1 MESFLH
7 QGDLCLWQRG
17 AGSVGER
24 CRMAERPWLV
34 CLWLYPFL
42 AESLLS
48 KGCCRFR
55 VLSFFRVYFSLFSVF
70 PFLFFLFSS
79 FLFSSLFSFSFF
91 FSLFSFFSLFLL
103 FLSLLFSFLSFPFCF
118 FHFLPFSCF
127 FSFLFFVLRE
137 MKGIG
142 VPGRGEVRRGGWKGV
157 WVDSDG
163 AEGGDAASLHI
174 AAVERVALQVSAQE
188 VSPRQLHAIL
198 VHTPTQPT
206 LPAPG
211 GLALGRYPRAE
222 IRSWPP
228 DPLWSPP

>member
-1 MESFLH
+1 
-7 QGDLCLWQRG
+7 
-17 AGSVGER
+17 
-24 CRMAERPWLV
+24 MAEWPWLV

-55 VLSFFRVYFSLFSVF
+55 VLSFFRVYFSLFSFF
-70 PFLFFLFSS
+70 PFLFFLFFSLFFS
-79 FLFSSLFSFSFF
+79 FLIFFFLFSFF
-91 FSLFSFFSLFLL
+91 FLLSLFTFPFLTSLLSFFP
-103 FLSLLFSFLSFPFCF
+103 SFPFCF
-118 FHFLPFSCF
+118 FHFS
-127 FSFLFFVLRE
+127 SFLFFLFLSFFVLHE

-157 WVDSDG
+157 WIDSDG
-163 AEGGDAASLHI
+163 AEGGDVASLHI
-174 AAVERVALQVSAQE
+174 AAVERVALQISAQE

-211 GLALGRYPRAE
+211 GLALGRHPRAE
-222 IRSWPP
+222 IRNEPP
-228 DPLWSPP
+228 GAV